1 MKILIHGKNIEL
13 TGALKEYTESKITKA
28 THHYKDIVK
37 EADIHLSIEKNP
49 RVSFQ
54 SAEVTIFANGII
66 IRAEEKSDNLYSS
79 IDLVSNK
86 LCRKLRKYKE
96 RIIQSNHKTKTPF
109 KDSTFD
115 DTSNIIKEATDFL
128 KEGSKGVLPEP
139 SIKNKYFE
147 MEPISISE
155 ARKQL
160 DFIDH
165 DFYFFR
171 NKKNNELQVIYKR
184 NHGGYGLIPVSYT
197 HLTLPTK
204 A

>member
-1 MKILIHGKNIEL
+1 MKILIHGKNLEL
-13 TGALKEYTESKITKA
+13 TGALKEYTEAKIEKA

-54 SAEVTIFANGII
+54 TAEVTIFANGTV
-66 IRAEEKSDNLYSS
+66 IRAEEKTENLYSS

-96 RIIQSNHKTKTPF
+96 RNNKTIHNKQLKH
-109 KDSTFD
+109 KDSLPIESIE
-115 DTSNIIKEATDFL
+115 SNFL
-128 KEGSKGVLPEP
+128 DKALFKEGNEASLPEP

-147 MEPISISE
+147 MTPISSDE

-160 DFIDH
+160 DLIDH
-165 DFYFFR
+165 DFYVFR

-184 NHGGYGLIPVSYT
+184 NHGGYGLIQS
-197 HLTLPTK
+197 K
-204 A
+204 

>member
-1 MKILIHGKNIEL
+1 MKILIHGKNLEL
-13 TGALKEYTESKITKA
+13 TGALKEYTEAKIEKA

-54 SAEVTIFANGII
+54 TAEVTIFANGTV
-66 IRAEEKSDNLYSS
+66 IRAEEKTENLYSS

-96 RIIQSNHKTKTPF
+96 RNNKTIHNKQF
-109 KDSTFD
+109 KNKDSLPIESMESRFLE
-115 DTSNIIKEATDFL
+115 EALL
-128 KEGSKGVLPEP
+128 KKGMEASLPEP

-147 MEPISISE
+147 MNPISSEE

-160 DFIDH
+160 DLIDH
-165 DFYFFR
+165 DFYVFR

-184 NHGGYGLIPVSYT
+184 NHGGYGLIQS
-197 HLTLPTK
+197 K
-204 A
+204 

>member
-1 MKILIHGKNIEL
+1 MKILIHGKNLEL
-13 TGALKEYTESKITKA
+13 TGALKEYTETKIEKA

-54 SAEVTIFANGII
+54 TAEVTIFANGTV
-66 IRAEEKSDNLYSS
+66 IRAEEKTENLYSS

-96 RIIQSNHKTKTPF
+96 RNNKTNHNNQF
-109 KDSTFD
+109 KNKESFPIE
-115 DTSNIIKEATDFL
+115 TSESRFLDEALL
-128 KEGSKGVLPEP
+128 KKGIEASLPQP

-147 MEPISISE
+147 MNPISSEE

-160 DFIDH
+160 DLIDH
-165 DFYFFR
+165 DFYVFR

-184 NHGGYGLIPVSYT
+184 NHGGYGLIQS
-197 HLTLPTK
+197 K
-204 A
+204 

>member
-96 RIIQSNHKTKTPF
+96 RTIISNHKETIQF
-109 KDSTFD
+109 KNSSLD
-115 DTSNIIKEATDFL
+115 DTSHIAEETIDFL
-128 KEGSKGVLPEP
+128 KEGLKGSLPEP
-139 SIKNKYFE
+139 SIKNKYFK
-147 MEPISISE
+147 MEPISISD

-171 NKKNNELQVIYKR
+171 NKDNNELQVIYKR
-184 NHGGYGLIPVSYT
+184 NHGGYGLIQS
-197 HLTLPTK
+197 K
-204 A
+204 

>member
-1 MKILIHGKNIEL
+1 MKILIHGKNLEL
-13 TGALKEYTESKITKA
+13 TGPLKEYTEAKIEKA

-54 SAEVTIFANGII
+54 TAEVTIFANGTV
-66 IRAEEKSDNLYSS
+66 IRAEEKTENLYSS

-96 RIIQSNHKTKTPF
+96 RNNKTIHNNQF
-109 KDSTFD
+109 K
-115 DTSNIIKEATDFL
+115 NKESLPIESIESRFL
-128 KEGSKGVLPEP
+128 DEAFMKEGIQASLPEP

-147 MEPISISE
+147 MNPISSEE

-160 DFIDH
+160 DLIDH
-165 DFYFFR
+165 DFYVFR

-184 NHGGYGLIPVSYT
+184 NHGGYGLIQS
-197 HLTLPTK
+197 K
-204 A
+204 

>member
-1 MKILIHGKNIEL
+1 MKILIHGKNLEL
-13 TGALKEYTESKITKA
+13 TGALKEYTEAKIEKA

-54 SAEVTIFANGII
+54 TAEVTIFANGTV
-66 IRAEEKSDNLYSS
+66 IRAEEKTENLYSS
-79 IDLVSNK
+79 TDLVSNK

-96 RIIQSNHKTKTPF
+96 RNNKTIHKKQF
-109 KDSTFD
+109 K
-115 DTSNIIKEATDFL
+115 NKESFPIENTESRFL
-128 KEGSKGVLPEP
+128 DEALLKDGREASLPEP

-147 MEPISISE
+147 MNPISSEE

-160 DFIDH
+160 DLIDH
-165 DFYFFR
+165 DFYVFR

-184 NHGGYGLIPVSYT
+184 NHGGYGMIQS
-197 HLTLPTK
+197 K
-204 A
+204 

>member
-1 MKILIHGKNIEL
+1 MKILIHGKNLEL
-13 TGALKEYTESKITKA
+13 TGALKEYTEAKIEKA

-37 EADIHLSIEKNP
+37 EADIHLSVEKNP

-54 SAEVTIFANGII
+54 TAEVTIFANGTI
-66 IRAEEKSDNLYSS
+66 IRAEEKTENLYSS

-86 LCRKLRKYKE
+86 ICRKLRKYKE
-96 RIIQSNHKTKTPF
+96 RNNKTFHNNLVKNKHSYSNETEERDSLG
-109 KDSTFD
+109 KDIF
-115 DTSNIIKEATDFL
+115 NPEKKAI
-128 KEGSKGVLPEP
+128 LPEP

-147 MEPISISE
+147 MIPISLEE

-165 DFYFFR
+165 DFYVFK

-184 NHGGYGLIPVSYT
+184 NHGGYGLIQS
-197 HLTLPTK
+197 K
-204 A
+204 

>member
-1 MKILIHGKNIEL
+1 MKILIHGKNLEL
-13 TGALKEYTESKITKA
+13 TGALKKYTEAKIEKA

-54 SAEVTIFANGII
+54 TAEVTIFANGTV
-66 IRAEEKSDNLYSS
+66 IRAEEKTENLYSS

-96 RIIQSNHKTKTPF
+96 RNNKTTHNKQFKNKQSLPIESMESGFLDK
-109 KDSTFD
+109 
-115 DTSNIIKEATDFL
+115 ALL
-128 KEGSKGVLPEP
+128 KEGMEASLPEP

-147 MEPISISE
+147 MTPISSEE

-160 DFIDH
+160 DLIDH
-165 DFYFFR
+165 DFYVFR
-171 NKKNNELQVIYKR
+171 SKKNNELQVIYKR
-184 NHGGYGLIPVSYT
+184 NHGGYGLIQS
-197 HLTLPTK
+197 K
-204 A
+204 

>member
-1 MKILIHGKNIEL
+1 MKILIHGKNLEL
-13 TGALKEYTESKITKA
+13 TGALKEYTEAKIEKA

-54 SAEVTIFANGII
+54 TAEVTIFANGTV
-66 IRAEEKSDNLYSS
+66 IRAEEKTENLYSS

-86 LCRKLRKYKE
+86 LCRKLRKFKE
-96 RIIQSNHKTKTPF
+96 RNNKTIHNKQF
-109 KDSTFD
+109 KNKDSLPIESIESRFLD
-115 DTSNIIKEATDFL
+115 EALIKKGIEA
-128 KEGSKGVLPEP
+128 SLPEP

-147 MEPISISE
+147 MNPISSEE

-160 DFIDH
+160 DLIDH
-165 DFYFFR
+165 DFYVFR

-184 NHGGYGLIPVSYT
+184 KHGGYGLIQS
-197 HLTLPTK
+197 K
-204 A
+204 

>member
-1 MKILIHGKNIEL
+1 MKILIHGKNLEL
-13 TGALKEYTESKITKA
+13 TGALKEYTESKIEKA

-54 SAEVTIFANGII
+54 TAEVTIFANGTV
-66 IRAEEKSDNLYSS
+66 IRAEEKTENLYSS

-96 RIIQSNHKTKTPF
+96 KNNKTIHNNHYKNKKSYPIKITESSFLDKTLF
-109 KDSTFD
+109 
-115 DTSNIIKEATDFL
+115 
-128 KEGSKGVLPEP
+128 KEGREAILPEP
-139 SIKNKYFE
+139 YIKNKYFE
-147 MEPISISE
+147 MAPISLEE

-160 DFIDH
+160 DLIDH
-165 DFYFFR
+165 DFYVFR

-184 NHGGYGLIPVSYT
+184 NHGGYGLIQS
-197 HLTLPTK
+197 K
-204 A
+204 

>member
-1 MKILIHGKNIEL
+1 MKILIHGKNLEL
-13 TGALKEYTESKITKA
+13 TGALKEYTEAKIEKA

-54 SAEVTIFANGII
+54 TAEVTIFANGTV
-66 IRAEEKSDNLYSS
+66 IRAEEKTENLYSS

-96 RIIQSNHKTKTPF
+96 RNNKTIHNNQF
-109 KDSTFD
+109 K
-115 DTSNIIKEATDFL
+115 NKESLLIESMESELLDEALL
-128 KEGSKGVLPEP
+128 KEGIEASLPEP

-147 MEPISISE
+147 MTPISSDE

-160 DFIDH
+160 DLIDH
-165 DFYFFR
+165 DFYVFR

-184 NHGGYGLIPVSYT
+184 NHGGYGLIQS
-197 HLTLPTK
+197 K
-204 A
+204 

>member
-1 MKILIHGKNIEL
+1 MKILIHGKNLEL
-13 TGALKEYTESKITKA
+13 TGALKEYTEAKIEKA

-54 SAEVTIFANGII
+54 TAEVTIFANGTI
-66 IRAEEKSDNLYSS
+66 IRAEEKTENLYSS

-96 RIIQSNHKTKTPF
+96 RNNKTTHNNQF
-109 KDSTFD
+109 K
-115 DTSNIIKEATDFL
+115 NKESLPIESMESRFLDKALL
-128 KEGSKGVLPEP
+128 KEGMEASLPAP

-147 MEPISISE
+147 MAPISSEE

-160 DFIDH
+160 DLIDH
-165 DFYFFR
+165 DFYVFR

-184 NHGGYGLIPVSYT
+184 NHGGYGLIQS
-197 HLTLPTK
+197 K
-204 A
+204 

>member
-1 MKILIHGKNIEL
+1 MKILIHGKNLEL
-13 TGALKEYTESKITKA
+13 TGALKEYTEAKIEKA

-54 SAEVTIFANGII
+54 TAEVTIFANGTV
-66 IRAEEKSDNLYSS
+66 IRAEEKTENLYSS

-96 RIIQSNHKTKTPF
+96 RNNKTIHNKQF
-109 KDSTFD
+109 KNKDSLPIE
-115 DTSNIIKEATDFL
+115 SMESSFL
-128 KEGSKGVLPEP
+128 DKALFKEGNEASLPEP

-147 MEPISISE
+147 MNPISSEE

-160 DFIDH
+160 DLIDH
-165 DFYFFR
+165 DFYVFR
-171 NKKNNELQVIYKR
+171 NKNNNELQVIYKR
-184 NHGGYGLIPVSYT
+184 NHGGYGLIQS
-197 HLTLPTK
+197 K
-204 A
+204 

>member
-1 MKILIHGKNIEL
+1 MKILIHGKNLEL
-13 TGALKEYTESKITKA
+13 TGALKEYTEAKIEKA

-54 SAEVTIFANGII
+54 TAEVTIFANGTV
-66 IRAEEKSDNLYSS
+66 IRAEEKTENLYSS

-96 RIIQSNHKTKTPF
+96 RNNKTIHNKQF
-109 KDSTFD
+109 KNKDSLPSESME
-115 DTSNIIKEATDFL
+115 SNFL
-128 KEGSKGVLPEP
+128 DKSLFKEGTEASLPEP

-147 MEPISISE
+147 MTPISSEE

-160 DFIDH
+160 DLIDH
-165 DFYFFR
+165 DFYVFR

-184 NHGGYGLIPVSYT
+184 NHGGYGLIQS
-197 HLTLPTK
+197 K
-204 A
+204 

>member
-1 MKILIHGKNIEL
+1 MKILIHGKNLEL
-13 TGALKEYTESKITKA
+13 TGALKEYTEAKIEKA

-54 SAEVTIFANGII
+54 TAEVTIFANGTI
-66 IRAEEKSDNLYSS
+66 IRAEEKTENLYSS

-96 RIIQSNHKTKTPF
+96 RNNKTTQNNH
-109 KDSTFD
+109 
-115 DTSNIIKEATDFL
+115 IKNKESLPIESMESRFLDEAFL
-128 KEGSKGVLPEP
+128 KEGIDASLPEP

-147 MEPISISE
+147 MNPISSEE

-160 DFIDH
+160 DLIDH
-165 DFYFFR
+165 DFYVFR

-184 NHGGYGLIPVSYT
+184 NHGGYGLIQS
-197 HLTLPTK
+197 K
-204 A
+204 

>member
-1 MKILIHGKNIEL
+1 MKILIHGKNLEL
-13 TGALKEYTESKITKA
+13 TGALKEYTEAKIEKA

-49 RVSFQ
+49 RVAFQ
-54 SAEVTIFANGII
+54 TAEVTIFANGTV
-66 IRAEEKSDNLYSS
+66 IRAEEKTENLYSS

-96 RIIQSNHKTKTPF
+96 RNNKTTHNNQF
-109 KDSTFD
+109 K
-115 DTSNIIKEATDFL
+115 NKESLPIESMESGFLDKALL
-128 KEGSKGVLPEP
+128 KEGMEASLPEP

-147 MEPISISE
+147 MNPISSEE

-160 DFIDH
+160 DLIDH
-165 DFYFFR
+165 DFYVFR

-184 NHGGYGLIPVSYT
+184 NHGGYGLIQS
-197 HLTLPTK
+197 K
-204 A
+204 

>member
-1 MKILIHGKNIEL
+1 MKILIHGKNLEL
-13 TGALKEYTESKITKA
+13 TGALKEYTEAKIEKA

-54 SAEVTIFANGII
+54 TAEVTIFANGTV
-66 IRAEEKSDNLYSS
+66 IRAEEKTENLYSS

-96 RIIQSNHKTKTPF
+96 RNNKTIHNKQF
-109 KDSTFD
+109 KNKDSLPIESME
-115 DTSNIIKEATDFL
+115 SNFL
-128 KEGSKGVLPEP
+128 DKVLFKEGTEASLPEP

-147 MEPISISE
+147 MTPISSDE

-160 DFIDH
+160 DLMDH
-165 DFYFFR
+165 DFYVVR

-184 NHGGYGLIPVSYT
+184 NHGGYGLIQSN
-197 HLTLPTK
+197 
-204 A
+204 

>member
-1 MKILIHGKNIEL
+1 MKILIHGKNLEL
-13 TGALKEYTESKITKA
+13 TGALKEYTEAKIEKA

-54 SAEVTIFANGII
+54 TAEVTIFANGTV
-66 IRAEEKSDNLYSS
+66 IRAEEKTENLYSS

-96 RIIQSNHKTKTPF
+96 RNNKTIHKNQFKNKESFPIETTESNF
-109 KDSTFD
+109 LD
-115 DTSNIIKEATDFL
+115 EALL
-128 KEGSKGVLPEP
+128 KEGIEASLPEP

-147 MEPISISE
+147 MNPISSEE

-160 DFIDH
+160 DLIDH
-165 DFYFFR
+165 DFYVFR

-184 NHGGYGLIPVSYT
+184 NHGGYGLIQS
-197 HLTLPTK
+197 K
-204 A
+204 

>member
-1 MKILIHGKNIEL
+1 MKILIHGKNLEL
-13 TGALKEYTESKITKA
+13 TGALKEYTEAKIEKA

-54 SAEVTIFANGII
+54 TAEVTIFANGTV
-66 IRAEEKSDNLYSS
+66 IRAEEKTESLYSS

-96 RIIQSNHKTKTPF
+96 RNNKTIHHNQF
-109 KDSTFD
+109 K
-115 DTSNIIKEATDFL
+115 NKESLQIESMESGYLDKALL
-128 KEGSKGVLPEP
+128 KEGIEASLPEP

-147 MEPISISE
+147 MNPISSEE

-160 DFIDH
+160 DLIDH
-165 DFYFFR
+165 DFYVFR

-184 NHGGYGLIPVSYT
+184 NHGGYGLIQS
-197 HLTLPTK
+197 K
-204 A
+204 

>member
-1 MKILIHGKNIEL
+1 MKILIHGKNLEL
-13 TGALKEYTESKITKA
+13 TGALKEYTEAKIEKA

-54 SAEVTIFANGII
+54 TAEVTIFANGTV
-66 IRAEEKSDNLYSS
+66 IRAEEKTENLYSS

-96 RIIQSNHKTKTPF
+96 RNNKIIHNNQF
-109 KDSTFD
+109 KNKGSFSLETTESRFLD
-115 DTSNIIKEATDFL
+115 EALL
-128 KEGSKGVLPEP
+128 KEGAEASLPEP
-139 SIKNKYFE
+139 PIKNKYFE
-147 MEPISISE
+147 MKPISSEE

-160 DFIDH
+160 DLIDH
-165 DFYFFR
+165 DFYVFR

-184 NHGGYGLIPVSYT
+184 NHGGYGLIQS
-197 HLTLPTK
+197 K
-204 A
+204 

>member
-1 MKILIHGKNIEL
+1 MKILIHGKNLEL
-13 TGALKEYTESKITKA
+13 TGALKEYTEAKIEKA

-54 SAEVTIFANGII
+54 TAEVTIFANGTV
-66 IRAEEKSDNLYSS
+66 IRAEEKTENLYSS

-96 RIIQSNHKTKTPF
+96 RNNKTIHNKQF
-109 KDSTFD
+109 KNKDSLPIESMESSFLD
-115 DTSNIIKEATDFL
+115 KALL
-128 KEGSKGVLPEP
+128 KEGMEASLPEP

-147 MEPISISE
+147 MTPITSEE

-160 DFIDH
+160 DLIDH
-165 DFYFFR
+165 DFYVFR
-171 NKKNNELQVIYKR
+171 NKKNNELQVLYKR
-184 NHGGYGLIPVSYT
+184 NHGGYGLIQS
-197 HLTLPTK
+197 K
-204 A
+204 

>member
-1 MKILIHGKNIEL
+1 MKILIHGKNLEL
-13 TGALKEYTESKITKA
+13 TGALKEYTEAKIEKA

-54 SAEVTIFANGII
+54 TAEVTIFANGTV
-66 IRAEEKSDNLYSS
+66 IRAEEKTENLYSS

-96 RIIQSNHKTKTPF
+96 RNKKTIHNNQF
-109 KDSTFD
+109 KNRESFPIENTESRFLD
-115 DTSNIIKEATDFL
+115 EALL
-128 KEGSKGVLPEP
+128 KEGIEASLPEP

-147 MEPISISE
+147 MNPISTKE

-160 DFIDH
+160 DLIDH
-165 DFYFFR
+165 DFYVFR

-184 NHGGYGLIPVSYT
+184 NHGGYGLIQS
-197 HLTLPTK
+197 K
-204 A
+204 

>member
-1 MKILIHGKNIEL
+1 MKILIHGKNLEL
-13 TGALKEYTESKITKA
+13 TGALKEYTQAKIEKA
-28 THHYKDIVK
+28 AHHYKDIVK

-54 SAEVTIFANGII
+54 TAEVTIFANGTV
-66 IRAEEKSDNLYSS
+66 IRAEEKTENLYSS

-96 RIIQSNHKTKTPF
+96 RNNKTIYSNQLKNKESFPIENTESRF
-109 KDSTFD
+109 LD
-115 DTSNIIKEATDFL
+115 DALL
-128 KEGSKGVLPEP
+128 KEGIEASLPEP

-147 MEPISISE
+147 MNPISSEE

-160 DFIDH
+160 DLIDH
-165 DFYFFR
+165 DFYVFR

-184 NHGGYGLIPVSYT
+184 NHGGYGLIQS
-197 HLTLPTK
+197 K
-204 A
+204 

>member
-1 MKILIHGKNIEL
+1 MKILIHGKNLEL
-13 TGALKEYTESKITKA
+13 TGALKKYTEAKIEKA

-54 SAEVTIFANGII
+54 TAEVTIFANGTV
-66 IRAEEKSDNLYSS
+66 IRAEEKTENLYSS

-96 RIIQSNHKTKTPF
+96 RNNKTTHNNQF
-109 KDSTFD
+109 K
-115 DTSNIIKEATDFL
+115 NKESLPIENMESGFLDKALL
-128 KEGSKGVLPEP
+128 KEGMEASLPEP

-147 MEPISISE
+147 MNPISSEE

-160 DFIDH
+160 DLIDH
-165 DFYFFR
+165 DFYVFR
-171 NKKNNELQVIYKR
+171 NKKNNQLQVIYKR
-184 NHGGYGLIPVSYT
+184 NHGGYGLIQS
-197 HLTLPTK
+197 K
-204 A
+204 

>member
-1 MKILIHGKNIEL
+1 MKILIHGKNLEL
-13 TGALKEYTESKITKA
+13 TGALKEYTEAKIEKA

-49 RVSFQ
+49 RVSYQ
-54 SAEVTIFANGII
+54 TAEVTIFANGTV
-66 IRAEEKSDNLYSS
+66 IRAEEKTENLYSS

-96 RIIQSNHKTKTPF
+96 RNNKTIHNKQF
-109 KDSTFD
+109 KNKDSLPIESMESSFLD
-115 DTSNIIKEATDFL
+115 EAIF
-128 KEGSKGVLPEP
+128 KKGIEASLPKP

-147 MEPISISE
+147 MNPISSEE

-160 DFIDH
+160 DLIDH
-165 DFYFFR
+165 DFYVFR

-184 NHGGYGLIPVSYT
+184 NHGGYGLIQS
-197 HLTLPTK
+197 K
-204 A
+204 

>member
-1 MKILIHGKNIEL
+1 MKILIHGKNLEL
-13 TGALKEYTESKITKA
+13 TGPLKEYTEAKIEKA

-54 SAEVTIFANGII
+54 TAEVTIFANGTV
-66 IRAEEKSDNLYSS
+66 IRAEEKTENLYSS

-96 RIIQSNHKTKTPF
+96 RNNKTTHNNQF
-109 KDSTFD
+109 KNKESLAIESMESEFLDKAL
-115 DTSNIIKEATDFL
+115 IKEGMEA
-128 KEGSKGVLPEP
+128 SLPEP

-147 MEPISISE
+147 MTPISSEE

-160 DFIDH
+160 DLIDH
-165 DFYFFR
+165 DFYVFR
-171 NKKNNELQVIYKR
+171 NKKNNQLQVIYKR
-184 NHGGYGLIPVSYT
+184 NHGGYGLIQS
-197 HLTLPTK
+197 K
-204 A
+204 

>member
-1 MKILIHGKNIEL
+1 MKILIHGKNLEL
-13 TGALKEYTESKITKA
+13 TGALKEYTEAKIEKA

-54 SAEVTIFANGII
+54 TAEVTIFANGTV
-66 IRAEEKSDNLYSS
+66 IRAEEKTENLYSS

-96 RIIQSNHKTKTPF
+96 RNNKTFHNKQF
-109 KDSTFD
+109 KNKDSLPIESME
-115 DTSNIIKEATDFL
+115 SNFLDKALFKKGTEA
-128 KEGSKGVLPEP
+128 SLPEP

-147 MEPISISE
+147 MTPISSDE

-160 DFIDH
+160 DLIDH
-165 DFYFFR
+165 DFYVFR

-184 NHGGYGLIPVSYT
+184 NHGGYGLIQS
-197 HLTLPTK
+197 K
-204 A
+204 

>member
-1 MKILIHGKNIEL
+1 MKILIHGKNLEI
-13 TGALKEYTESKITKA
+13 TGALKEYTEAKIEKA

-54 SAEVTIFANGII
+54 TAEVTIFANGTV
-66 IRAEEKSDNLYSS
+66 IRAEEKTENLYSS

-96 RIIQSNHKTKTPF
+96 RNNKTIHNNQF
-109 KDSTFD
+109 K
-115 DTSNIIKEATDFL
+115 NKESLLTESMESKYLDKELL
-128 KEGSKGVLPEP
+128 KEGMEASLPEP

-147 MEPISISE
+147 MNPISSEE

-160 DFIDH
+160 DLIDH
-165 DFYFFR
+165 DFYVFR

-184 NHGGYGLIPVSYT
+184 NHGGYGLIQS
-197 HLTLPTK
+197 K
-204 A
+204 